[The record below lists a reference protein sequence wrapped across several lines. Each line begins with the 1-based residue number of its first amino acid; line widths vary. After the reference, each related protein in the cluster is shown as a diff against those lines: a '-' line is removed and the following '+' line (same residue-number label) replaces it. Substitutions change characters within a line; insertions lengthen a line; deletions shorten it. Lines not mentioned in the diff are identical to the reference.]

1 MNTEN
6 TNLVKTERIGQLTS
20 DFFRQAHRLVFSQ
33 LSMSPVEHDIF
44 ALLLSRLD
52 KEHWAISDVSNASK
66 HSVPSPQYSFTSNV
80 LCEWLK
86 VDNRSLYNVIKEPAK
101 RLSEKVI
108 GLQEPNKRKFIY
120 RSLFKQVSYED
131 GVLTIAPNDL
141 LMNEYLCLSQGH
153 SQIYN
158 DTFKA
163 LETDYAKRLYT
174 ALCRFKYGQGKLNP
188 FSLEELHAFFGLLDE
203 KGKLIKKTYARTNSF
218 IERIISPAIKEIES
232 KEHRIKFLIDEK
244 TQNLGWGYKKQGRK
258 ITHIEFLFYWV
269 DPVKIDAA
277 EKNER
282 KKLEHE
288 RHPLDLAK
296 ETWEVVSFF
305 EANSDGN
312 PSVEELNNLT
322 SNISLLMTS
331 GYDFD
336 AKFMQ
341 KFSDAMTEARSR
353 Q

>member
-1 MNTEN
+1 MAN

-52 KEHWAISDVSNASK
+52 KDHWVISDSSVSAPPAPI
-66 HSVPSPQYSFTSNV
+66 PSPHYSFTSNV

-86 VDNRSLYNVIKEPAK
+86 VDNRSLYNVIKDPAK
-101 RLSEKVI
+101 RLSEKTI
-108 GLQEPNKRKFIY
+108 GLQEPNKRRFIF

-131 GVLTIAPNDL
+131 GVLTIVPNDL

-158 DTFKA
+158 DTFTA

-203 KGKLIKKTYARTNSF
+203 KGKLIRKTYARTNSF
-218 IERIISPAIKEIES
+218 IERIISPAIREIES

-244 TQNLGWGYKKQGRK
+244 TQNLGWSYKKQGRK
-258 ITHIEFLFYWV
+258 ITHIEFLFYWI
-269 DPVKIDAA
+269 DPVQIDAA
-277 EKNER
+277 EKKER
-282 KKLEHE
+282 KKLEDE
-288 RHPLDLAK
+288 RNPLELAK
-296 ETWEVVSFF
+296 ETWAVVDGFV
-305 EANSDGN
+305 ANSDGN
-312 PSVEELNNLT
+312 PTVEELNNLT
-322 SNISLLMTS
+322 ANISSLMQS
-331 GYDFD
+331 GYAFESD
-336 AKFMQ
+336 FMQ
-341 KFSDAMTEARSR
+341 KFSSAMLEARLK
-353 Q
+353 

>member
-1 MNTEN
+1 MN
-6 TNLVKTERIGQLTS
+6 TNLVKTDRIGQLTS

-52 KEHWAISDVSNASK
+52 KEHW
-66 HSVPSPQYSFTSNV
+66 SVPEDSNTKPSVLSPHYSFTSNV

-101 RLSEKVI
+101 RLSEKII

-131 GVLTIAPNDL
+131 GILTIVPNDL

-203 KGKLIKKTYARTNSF
+203 KGNLIKKTYARTNSF
-218 IERIISPAIKEIES
+218 IERIISPAIREIES
-232 KEHRIKFLIDEK
+232 KEHRIKFIVDEK
-244 TQNLGWGYKKQGRK
+244 TQNLGWSYKKQGRK

-269 DPVKIDAA
+269 DPVLIDAA
-277 EKNER
+277 EKKERAKLGNER
-282 KKLEHE
+282 N
-288 RHPLDLAK
+288 PIDLAK
-296 ETWEVVSFF
+296 ETWAVVESF

-322 SNISLLMTS
+322 ANISALIQA
-331 GYDFD
+331 GYKFEADF
-336 AKFMQ
+336 MM
-341 KFSDAMTEARSR
+341 KFSIAMNEARLRS
-353 Q
+353 

>member
-1 MNTEN
+1 MAN

-52 KEHWAISDVSNASK
+52 KDHWVVSDTSVSTPPTI
-66 HSVPSPQYSFTSNV
+66 PSPHYSFTSNV

-86 VDNRSLYNVIKEPAK
+86 VDNRSLYNVIKDPAK
-101 RLSEKVI
+101 RLSEKTI
-108 GLQEPNKRKFIY
+108 GLQEPNKRRFIF

-131 GVLTIAPNDL
+131 GVLTIVPNDL

-158 DTFKA
+158 DTFTA

-218 IERIISPAIKEIES
+218 IERIISPAIREIES
-232 KEHRIKFLIDEK
+232 KELRIKFLIDEK
-244 TQNLGWGYKKQGRK
+244 TQNLGWSYKKQGRK

-269 DPVKIDAA
+269 DPVQIDAA
-277 EKNER
+277 EKKER
-282 KKLEHE
+282 KKLGDE
-288 RHPLDLAK
+288 RNPLELAK
-296 ETWEVVSFF
+296 ETWAVVDGFV
-305 EANSDGN
+305 ANSDGN
-312 PSVEELNNLT
+312 PTVEELNNLT
-322 SNISLLMTS
+322 VNISLLMQS
-331 GYDFD
+331 GYTFESD
-336 AKFMQ
+336 FMQ
-341 KFSDAMTEARSR
+341 KFSSAMSEARLR
-353 Q
+353 

>member
-1 MNTEN
+1 MAN

-52 KEHWAISDVSNASK
+52 KDHWVVSDTSVSTPPTI
-66 HSVPSPQYSFTSNV
+66 PSPHYSFTSNV

-86 VDNRSLYNVIKEPAK
+86 VDNRSLYNVIKDPAK
-101 RLSEKVI
+101 RLSEKTI
-108 GLQEPNKRKFIY
+108 GLQEPNKRRFIF

-131 GVLTIAPNDL
+131 GVLTIVPNDL

-158 DTFKA
+158 DTFTA

-218 IERIISPAIKEIES
+218 IERIISPAIREIES
-232 KEHRIKFLIDEK
+232 KERRIKFLIDEK
-244 TQNLGWGYKKQGRK
+244 TQNLGWSYKKQGRK

-269 DPVKIDAA
+269 DPVQIDAA
-277 EKNER
+277 EKKER
-282 KKLEHE
+282 KKLGDE
-288 RHPLDLAK
+288 RNPLELAK
-296 ETWEVVSFF
+296 ETWAVVDGFV
-305 EANSDGN
+305 ANSDGN
-312 PSVEELNNLT
+312 PTVEELNNLT
-322 SNISLLMTS
+322 VNISLLMQS
-331 GYDFD
+331 GYTFESD
-336 AKFMQ
+336 FMQ
-341 KFSDAMTEARSR
+341 KFSSAMSEARLR
-353 Q
+353 

>member
-1 MNTEN
+1 MAN

-52 KEHWAISDVSNASK
+52 KDHWVITDS
-66 HSVPSPQYSFTSNV
+66 SVTTQPTIPSPHYSFTSNV

-86 VDNRSLYNVIKEPAK
+86 VDNRSLYNVIKDPAK
-101 RLSEKVI
+101 RLSEKTI
-108 GLQEPNKRKFIY
+108 GLQEPNKRRFIF

-131 GVLTIAPNDL
+131 GVLTIVPNDL

-158 DTFKA
+158 DTFTA

-218 IERIISPAIKEIES
+218 IERIISPAIREIES

-244 TQNLGWGYKKQGRK
+244 TQNLGWSYKKQGRK

-269 DPVKIDAA
+269 DPVQIDAA
-277 EKNER
+277 EKKER
-282 KKLEHE
+282 KRLGDE
-288 RHPLDLAK
+288 RNPIELAK
-296 ETWEVVSFF
+296 ETWAVVDGFVS
-305 EANSDGN
+305 NSDGN
-312 PSVEELNNLT
+312 PTVEELNNLT
-322 SNISLLMTS
+322 VNISSLMQS
-331 GYDFD
+331 GYSFESD
-336 AKFMQ
+336 FMQ
-341 KFSDAMTEARSR
+341 KFSSAMSEARLK
-353 Q
+353 

>member
-1 MNTEN
+1 VAN

-52 KEHWAISDVSNASK
+52 KDHWVVSDTSVSTPPTI
-66 HSVPSPQYSFTSNV
+66 PSPHYSFTSNV

-86 VDNRSLYNVIKEPAK
+86 VDNRSLYNVIKDPAK
-101 RLSEKVI
+101 RLSEKTI
-108 GLQEPNKRKFIY
+108 GLQEPNKRRFIF

-131 GVLTIAPNDL
+131 GVLTIVPNDL

-158 DTFKA
+158 DTFTA

-218 IERIISPAIKEIES
+218 IERIISPAIREIES

-244 TQNLGWGYKKQGRK
+244 TQNLGWSYKKQGRK

-269 DPVKIDAA
+269 DPVQIDAA
-277 EKNER
+277 EKKER
-282 KKLEHE
+282 KKLGDE
-288 RHPLDLAK
+288 RNPLELAK
-296 ETWEVVSFF
+296 ETWAVVDGFV
-305 EANSDGN
+305 ANSDGN
-312 PSVEELNNLT
+312 PTVEELNNLT
-322 SNISLLMTS
+322 VNISLLMQS
-331 GYDFD
+331 GYTFEPD
-336 AKFMQ
+336 FMQ
-341 KFSDAMTEARSR
+341 KFSSAMSEARLR
-353 Q
+353 